1 MRKTKHSGVGHED
14 VGYSYIIMRRGP
26 RPALVDTSVGRVG
39 SVGRQ
44 DLQKQAATTAL
55 RQLSIHEPNTHDA
68 TPTALTDVAEEVG
81 LPSTNVDEG
90 QLEGQLRQEAYQWP
104 RLIFPPLKK
113 SGHII
118 LDACTNEGTFLCLYE
133 SWQLTICTGKIMRMT
148 IPKSQ
153 GKQPFYDARKS
164 SWGDIFPHPP
174 KKSPIERYQPKSNK
188 AGQPPKTGGDIG
200 KRRDLFKNKERADY
214 TTIAKSLREG
224 KKLSKRDYARTRVD
238 KAWQD

>member
-14 VGYSYIIMRRGP
+14 VGYSYVIVRRGP

-39 SVGRQ
+39 SVGLQ
-44 DLQKQAATTAL
+44 DLHKQAATTTL
-55 RQLSIHEPNTHDA
+55 RQLSIHKPQNEDA
-68 TPTALTDVAEEVG
+68 TPTAVTNVVEEVG
-81 LPSTNVDEG
+81 LPPTNMDESA
-90 QLEGQLRQEAYQWP
+90 LEGQLRQEAYQWP

-118 LDACTNEGTFLCLYE
+118 LDACTNEGMLPFYPRNWE
-133 SWQLTICTGKIMRMT
+133 LTIYTGKIMRMT

-200 KRRDLFKNKERADY
+200 KRRDPFKGKERADY